1 MRSFSRDQLV
11 LVILLTAVVAALTLA
26 RLFCWY

>member
-11 LVILLTAVVAALTLA
+11 LVILLTAVVAVLTLA
-26 RLFCWY
+26 RYLCWY

>member
-26 RLFCWY
+26 RFLCWY